1 MKGIATKLT
10 KPCYVLLKDTNQQ
23 RKQKHCLMHLNPK
36 KLPQKMQNKRKDGIY
51 EKLRVALFDLLDKNC
66 TKKLKTSP
74 KIKNAGGQL
83 EYEKVNKVESGL
95 ELDTSVQVLSSGES
109 DPGETNNDF
118 GIKAERTKSTDI
130 SALCDEGIFARFS
143 SKESCHDN
151 SIIHHCH
158 EEEIEKEKECLDT
171 SPIHETQYQEYQDL
185 DTSPSFLGE
194 TSVSDTSQ
202 NLIATFHTE
211 ALQTHKIYSSFSS
224 ENSFSETKV
233 SKISRRMGAS
243 LLPDTTVKKA
253 DICQAN
259 SEFEPNFVSGANL
272 KLDLKDT
279 VSDIMKSEMSIGER
293 IVSDSMDASA
303 EEFLKEQVG
312 VEEHETLNP
321 NNTMSGNKNMDSC
334 WFLLKIDEVI
344 DQEDSV
350 CATDE
355 ENNFRDLE
363 CGDVILDHGLDFPQ
377 LDSKSGYQSF
387 TDGTAVTKLSE
398 KRRISSDHQ
407 EDLDGEI
414 NNVEESV
421 NTQPAEENS
430 SVQELSGSTV
440 KLLGTQTRSDEKF
453 TLGKLIELE
462 DSSDDEVYNEG
473 ASHISRGRAFHKMES
488 HNRKGLFSCC
498 YPLDLMKEAQE
509 EGPQMMISVWHKESQ
524 GNCALLLPNSKN
536 EGKLYSETVIQH
548 KPLNLDDDRT
558 KKNKR
563 RQGPSKA
570 PAPVHS
576 SQLTQEQSRRKVV
589 DALREALLK
598 RLDDL
603 PDLCVQKKTVVK
615 IAKKVEQEIFKRFCC
630 VEQNYKNKYRSLL
643 FNLKSAENQY
653 LFRKLI
659 LGEITPKRLVQMSSF
674 EMAPPEL
681 AEWRAKENKRALE
694 IIEREEQEAPRC
706 CSAKFNHKG
715 IVEIEREAEEDLM
728 FQEIFGSQSPKEVNH
743 SSEIPRVSVRD
754 PDDVQRNCSE
764 DPNYLSCFGQITAGG
779 EQGFKSPT
787 YKHALKQKA
796 NATKHWHPS
805 TMFSEEGERP
815 LHVDSPISPHIPKKH
830 RRMEKQPRNSAIWE
844 GVIHMFSVKQ
854 FVAKAYPVSG
864 SSCNLSQAL
873 PHLLQGRGCILPDD
887 VWSYLDSIWPAN
899 SKEMGVIRFHPSLP
913 KGFDSYNTLYSYL
926 NNKQRYG
933 IVDSNQMEI
942 FMVPLAAYQP
952 VPSKLH
958 TFGGPGLEPCHP
970 SLLLGLILPKRT
982 CTGSLETMSNPLPK
996 ARRKNITLKDSTG
1009 ADSFSLPQVDTCQ
1022 TWPPPQLSIDS
1033 LLCGNEGPLLV
1044 LPRQEP
1050 LSADA
1055 VFVHPE
1061 ELGGETFHRDPSS
1074 LRHEEAGNEA
1084 NHFPVGDTLQ
1094 SLSSSWAVEQW
1105 NNLSLGILGAQ
1116 PHQDRD
1122 HVQLCGD
1129 SDQSYIW
1136 KTLELLLSAE
1146 PVCPDQH
1153 EADGA
1158 NIIDSSFL
1166 QSILC
1171 ADALPPCEVSQ
1182 VLSSPQIPCVAYV
1195 AGEPNSLLQETL
1207 SLIQQV
1213 ESHLQTQGPN
1223 AQMP

>member
-23 RKQKHCLMHLNPK
+23 RKQKQKHCLMHPNPK

-74 KIKNAGGQL
+74 KIKNAEGQL

-95 ELDTSVQVLSSGES
+95 ELNTSVQVLSSGES

-118 GIKAERTKSTDI
+118 GIKAERAKSTDI

-143 SKESCHDN
+143 SKESCYDN
-151 SIIHHCH
+151 SIIHLCD

-224 ENSFSETKV
+224 ENTFSETKV

-243 LLPDTTVKKA
+243 SLLPDTTVKKG

-279 VSDIMKSEMSIGER
+279 VSDIMKSELSIGER
-293 IVSDSMDASA
+293 MVSDSMHASA
-303 EEFLKEQVG
+303 EEFLGEQVG
-312 VEEHETLNP
+312 MEEHETVNP
-321 NNTMSGNKNMDSC
+321 NNTLSGNKNMDSC

-344 DQEDSV
+344 DQEDSDEEN
-350 CATDE
+350 TDE
-355 ENNFRDLE
+355 ENKFRDLE
-363 CGDVILDHGLDFPQ
+363 CGDVILNHGLDFPQ
-377 LDSKSGYQSF
+377 LESKSGYQSF
-387 TDGTAVTKLSE
+387 TDGTAVTKLIE
-398 KRRISSDHQ
+398 KRMSSDHQ
-407 EDLDGEI
+407 VDLDGEI

-421 NTQPAEENS
+421 NTQPSEENS
-430 SVQELSGSTV
+430 PVQELSGSTV
-440 KLLGTQTRSDEKF
+440 KLLGTQTRSDEMF

-462 DSSDDEVYNEG
+462 DSSDDE
-473 ASHISRGRAFHKMES
+473 
-488 HNRKGLFSCC
+488 
-498 YPLDLMKEAQE
+498 
-509 EGPQMMISVWHKESQ
+509 HKESQ
-524 GNCALLLPNSKN
+524 DNCALLLPNSKN

-548 KPLNLDDDRT
+548 KPLNLDDNRT
-558 KKNKR
+558 RKNKR
-563 RQGPSKA
+563 RQGPNKA

-603 PDLCVQKKTVVK
+603 PDLCVQKKAVMK

-743 SSEIPRVSVRD
+743 SSEVPRVSVRD
-754 PDDVQRNCSE
+754 PDDVQRNRSE

-779 EQGFKSPT
+779 EQGFKPPT

-805 TMFSEEGERP
+805 TMYSEEGERP

-830 RRMEKQPRNSAIWE
+830 RRVEKQPRNSAIWE

-873 PHLLQGRGCILPDD
+873 PHLLQGRGCILPED

-913 KGFDSYNTLYSYL
+913 KGFDPYNTLYSYL

-958 TFGGPGLEPCHP
+958 AFGGPGLEPCHP

-1009 ADSFSLPQVDTCQ
+1009 ADSFSLPQVDICQ

-1050 LSADA
+1050 LAADA

-1074 LRHEEAGNEA
+1074 LQHEEAGNEA
-1084 NHFPVGDTLQ
+1084 HHFPVGDTHQ
-1094 SLSSSWAVEQW
+1094 SLSSYWAVEQW

-1122 HVQLCGD
+1122 LAQLCGD
-1129 SDQSYIW
+1129 SDQSHIW
-1136 KTLELLLSAE
+1136 KTIELLLSSE

-1182 VLSSPQIPCVAYV
+1182 VLSSPQIPCIAYV

-1223 AQMP
+1223 TQMP

>member
-1 MKGIATKLT
+1 MKSIATKLT

-23 RKQKHCLMHLNPK
+23 RKKQKHCLMHPNPK

-51 EKLRVALFDLLDKNC
+51 EKLKVALFDLLDKNC
-66 TKKLKTSP
+66 TEKLKTSS
-74 KIKNAGGQL
+74 KIKNAEGQL

-95 ELDTSVQVLSSGES
+95 ELNTSVQVLSSGES

-118 GIKAERTKSTDI
+118 DIKAERDTEI
-130 SALCDEGIFARFS
+130 SAICDEGIFARFS

-171 SPIHETQYQEYQDL
+171 SPIHEMQKLKIKFLEPTEMFMKYENKLVKKAKRKCTCHKIEEYQDL
-185 DTSPSFLGE
+185 DKSPSFLGE
-194 TSVSDTSQ
+194 MSGSDTSQ
-202 NLIATFHTE
+202 NLIATFHKE

-233 SKISRRMGAS
+233 SKISRIMGASS
-243 LLPDTTVKKA
+243 LLPDTTVEKE

-259 SEFEPNFVSGANL
+259 SEFEPNFVSEANL
-272 KLDLKDT
+272 KIDLKDT
-279 VSDIMKSEMSIGER
+279 ISDITKSEMSIGER

-303 EEFLKEQVG
+303 EEFLKGQVG
-312 VEEHETLNP
+312 MEEHETLNP
-321 NNTMSGNKNMDSC
+321 NNTLSGNKNMDSC

-355 ENNFRDLE
+355 ENKFRDLE
-363 CGDVILDHGLDFPQ
+363 CGDVILDHSLDF
-377 LDSKSGYQSF
+377 LELESKSGYQSF

-398 KRRISSDHQ
+398 KRRMSSDHQ
-407 EDLDGEI
+407 EDFDGEI

-421 NTQPAEENS
+421 NTQPAEENTH
-430 SVQELSGSTV
+430 VQEEESLRPHQSHGVKMVFYEYSGSTV
-440 KLLGTQTRSDEKF
+440 KLLGTQTRSDEMF

-462 DSSDDEVYNEG
+462 DSSDDE
-473 ASHISRGRAFHKMES
+473 
-488 HNRKGLFSCC
+488 
-498 YPLDLMKEAQE
+498 
-509 EGPQMMISVWHKESQ
+509 HKESQ

-536 EGKLYSETVIQH
+536 EGKLYSETVVQH
-548 KPLNLDDDRT
+548 RPLNLDDSRT

-563 RQGPSKA
+563 RQGPNKA

-576 SQLTQEQSRRKVV
+576 SQLTQEQSRRKVM

-603 PDLCVQKKTVVK
+603 PDLCVQKNTVLK

-653 LFRKLI
+653 LCRKLI
-659 LGEITPKRLVQMSSF
+659 LGEITPKRLVQMSSL

-681 AEWRAKENKRALE
+681 AEWRAKENKRVLE
-694 IIEREEQEAPRC
+694 IIEKEEQEAPRC

-743 SSEIPRVSVRD
+743 SSEVPGVSVRD
-754 PDDVQRNCSE
+754 PDDVQWNHSE

-779 EQGFKSPT
+779 VRGFKPPT
-787 YKHALKQKA
+787 YKHTLKEKA
-796 NATKHWHPS
+796 DATKHWHPS
-805 TMFSEEGERP
+805 TMYSEEGERP
-815 LHVDSPISPHIPKKH
+815 LHADSPISPHIPKKH
-830 RRMEKQPRNSAIWE
+830 RRVEKQSTNSSIWE

-864 SSCNLSQAL
+864 SSCNLSQ
-873 PHLLQGRGCILPDD
+873 
-887 VWSYLDSIWPAN
+887 
-899 SKEMGVIRFHPSLP
+899 EMGVIRFHPSLP
-913 KGFDSYNTLYSYL
+913 EGFDPYNTLYSYL

-933 IVDSNQMEI
+933 ILDSNQMEI

-958 TFGGPGLEPCHP
+958 AFGGPGLEPCHP

-996 ARRKNITLKDSTG
+996 AMRKNITLKDNIE
-1009 ADSFSLPQVDTCQ
+1009 ADCFSLPQVDTCQ

-1050 LSADA
+1050 LAADA

-1061 ELGGETFHRDPSS
+1061 GLGGETFHRDPSS

-1084 NHFPVGDTLQ
+1084 NHFPVGDALQ
-1094 SLSSSWAVEQW
+1094 SLSSSPWAVEQW
-1105 NNLSLGILGAQ
+1105 SNLSLGILGAQ

-1129 SDQSYIW
+1129 SDESHIW
-1136 KTLELLLSAE
+1136 KTIELLLSSN

-1153 EADGA
+1153 EAEGA
-1158 NIIDSSFL
+1158 NLLDSPFL

-1171 ADALPPCEVSQ
+1171 ADAVPPCEVSQ
-1182 VLSSPQIPCVAYV
+1182 VLSSPQIPCIAYV

-1207 SLIQQV
+1207 SLIQHV
-1213 ESHLQTQGPN
+1213 ESQLQTQEPN
-1223 AQMP
+1223 TQMP